1 MAFHKPSDYA
11 GNSFFPAKDHLTD
24 LAIMVEPVSI
34 VRDVPSTYKGKT
46 RNRDEVLADL
56 TVFGNTES
64 LSTGTPTKVYKNT
77 KVVHGMLT
85 STLEKF
91 LGGATVARLE
101 KIPTEN
107 GSGFVF
113 RDVSDEIEGQVEKF
127 YVAREDAAQKALASV
142 PDFG

>member
-34 VRDVPSTYKGKT
+34 ERNVPSTYKGST
-46 RNRDEVLADL
+46 RNRDEVLSDV
-56 TVFGNTES
+56 TIFGNTES
-64 LSTGTPTKVYKNT
+64 LSEGAPTKVYKNT
-77 KVVHGMLT
+77 KVVHGMLA

-107 GSGFVF
+107 GAGFVF
-113 RDVSDEIEGQVEKF
+113 RDVDDEIEKQVEKF
-127 YVAREDAAQKALASV
+127 YEAREAAATEALASV
-142 PDFG
+142 PEF